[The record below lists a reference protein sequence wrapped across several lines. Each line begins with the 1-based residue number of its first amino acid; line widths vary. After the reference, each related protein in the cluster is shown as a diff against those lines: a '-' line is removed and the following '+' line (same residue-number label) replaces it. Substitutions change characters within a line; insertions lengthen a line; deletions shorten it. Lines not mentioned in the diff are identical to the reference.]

1 MLVTCKEGKLSN
13 SSVPYSTFRYF
24 IILVIFIVFPLF
36 MAKKDISPT
45 INNVVLFLLVGCEM
59 ASLDVINCADLTF
72 LLPIMFD

>member
-13 SSVPYSTFRYF
+13 SSVPYSFRYF

-45 INNVVLFLLVGCEM
+45 INNVALFLLVGCEM
-59 ASLDVINCADLTF
+59 ASLDVINCAVKLTF

>member
-13 SSVPYSTFRYF
+13 SSVPYSFRYL

-45 INNVVLFLLVGCEM
+45 INNVLFLLVGCEM
-59 ASLDVINCADLTF
+59 ASLDVINCAELTF